1 MTWLPMQTLCNVYKY
16 VPASYMC
23 GPSTLRDQKKVS
35 DPLETEVQLVV
46 SGSVDVGTKS
56 GPLQW

>member
-1 MTWLPMQTLCNVYKY
+1 MQTLCNVYKY